1 MQNASDHL
9 PIPPHLLADHHA
21 AIIDLL
27 ADTFITPPQLA
38 ARWHQQTQ
46 TLANLRRARRGVPYT
61 KLPPS
66 GHVRY
71 RLSDVVRAELAG
83 MRGPIT
89 PDVVRMALTG
99 LPGLTPQLRETIA
112 KRLENLIAHEP
123 RG

>member
-1 MQNASDHL
+1 MQTTPGL
-9 PIPPHLLADHHA
+9 PQPAGLLADHHA
-21 AIIDLL
+21 AIIELL
-27 ADTFITPPQLA
+27 GDTLITAEELA
-38 ARWHQQTQ
+38 TRWRQKPQ
-46 TLANLRRARRGVPYT
+46 TLSNLRRARRGVPFL

-99 LPGLTPQLRETIA
+99 LPGVSPQLRETIVA
-112 KRLENLIAHEP
+112 RITNLIA
-123 RG
+123 RDLGA